1 MNKLYLFT
9 LVNTIKIV
17 TIKIVTIKS
26 IMYCFL
32 KEVFKQK
39 VNSKYLC
46 IQYMLMI

>member
-9 LVNTIKIV
+9 LVN
-17 TIKIVTIKS
+17 TIKS

>member
-9 LVNTIKIV
+9 LVN